1 MIGGFG
7 AGAGECGNQVTKRK
21 QGKDLVRGGSSEDAN
36 PKDAGDIMGHLG
48 MCVFKC
54 FLLSRPPA
62 GSRPRD
68 CGDLYAS
75 GHREDG
81 IYSVFPVHHPAGFQ
95 VYCDMTTDGGGWT
108 VSHRKTSRG
117 EERRGE
123 EEERKERRGER
134 RGEERRE
141 ERRERR
147 GEEEGEERRGEE
159 RERRGEERGEER
171 RGEERRGEERRD

>member
-1 MIGGFG
+1 
-7 AGAGECGNQVTKRK
+7 
-21 QGKDLVRGGSSEDAN
+21 
-36 PKDAGDIMGHLG
+36 
-48 MCVFKC
+48 MCVFNC

-108 VSHRKTSRG
+108 VSHRKTYRTLTRVKRLPGNRNDRLWS
-117 EERRGE
+117 
-123 EEERKERRGER
+123 KERLSSMKPMCREQAHRGL
-134 RGEERRE
+134 GQHGPLAG
-141 ERRERR
+141 RERFR
-147 GEEEGEERRGEE
+147 FPAIRFAGRT
-159 RERRGEERGEER
+159 
-171 RGEERRGEERRD
+171 DSN